1 VAQFRRSLAET
12 YLNLGVYYGE
22 LKRLPEALVTFQK
35 ARAALEE
42 ALRQEPTNSFAQDQL
57 SLVFGNISEA
67 HRAAERPAEAFTA
80 ALEIKKRFP
89 SDPAQ
94 LYRCACQLAQCI
106 PLVGERKAVLTAQEQ
121 SQRREYTDQAVAT
134 LQQAIRHGYKDID
147 QLKKNSDLAVLQASE
162 EFQKLLTDSTARA
175 VSTAK

>member
-1 VAQFRRSLAET
+1 V
-12 YLNLGVYYGE
+12 
-22 LKRLPEALVTFQK
+22 
-35 ARAALEE
+35 
-42 ALRQEPTNSFAQDQL
+42 
-57 SLVFGNISEA
+57 
-67 HRAAERPAEAFTA
+67 
-80 ALEIKKRFP
+80 
-89 SDPAQ
+89 Q

-106 PLVGERKAVLTAQEQ
+106 PLVGERKAVLTAQQQ

-175 VSTAK
+175 ITTAK